1 MSLII
6 KTKIFDHDRVDY
18 KVVTRTLRPF
28 CQQRG
33 MKTKNA
39 ELFLVWLTSFQILPL
54 NVQKGLSAAALW
66 LILIMFSANCSGGA
80 WG

>member
-39 ELFLVWLTSFQILPL
+39 ELFLCVVDLLPDIAIKCPERPL
-54 NVQKGLSAAALW
+54 CGRPVADPHHV
-66 LILIMFSANCSGGA
+66 FC
-80 WG
+80 